1 MLYLNET
8 EIESLVK
15 MPDVMRVV
23 EDCFR
28 LQGQGKATNQPRRRV
43 YVPDG
48 MMHVMF
54 ASLMRENEGYLG
66 LKTYTAFPG
75 IGVRFIFLLW
85 DANSSEL
92 LSLMEANLLGQ
103 LRTGAASGIAAKYMA
118 NESIEEAGLIGTGR
132 QAGTQLEAIC
142 LARNI
147 KNFKP
152 NVIFNALHGQFGED
166 GYIQTILERF
176 KIPYTHSGV
185 IASSIAMDKEIS
197 KKIFIKN
204 KINTPKFFTYS
215 YDVKN
220 EDLIKK
226 IKKKLRFPVVVK
238 PLNEG
243 SSVNVYICNEKNIIK
258 ILNSIKQ
265 YKKVMIEEFIGGRE
279 IQVAIMGNK
288 KLGAIELK
296 PKRKFY
302 DYQAK
307 YNSSAKTEHI
317 IPVDLPKG
325 KMDIV
330 MNMAYKAH
338 KVIGCMGVTRSD
350 FKFFNNKFYLLE
362 INTQPGMTKL
372 SLVPEIAAYRGISFL
387 ELIEWIMQDAS
398 KKK

>member
-1 MLYLNET
+1 MKKKILIISGGISKERL
-8 EIESLVK
+8 ISL
-15 MPDVMRVV
+15 DT
-23 EDCFR
+23 
-28 LQGQGKATNQPRRRV
+28 GQQV
-43 YVPDG
+43 
-48 MMHVMF
+48 
-54 ASLMRENEGYLG
+54 
-66 LKTYTAFPG
+66 
-75 IGVRFIFLLW
+75 
-85 DANSSEL
+85 
-92 LSLMEANLLGQ
+92 
-103 LRTGAASGIAAKYMA
+103 A
-118 NESIEEAGLIGTGR
+118 NELKRNGYRVKITEPDNN
-132 QAGTQLEAIC
+132 LEK
-142 LARNI
+142 NI
-147 KNFKP
+147 KFFKP

-243 SSVNVYICNEKNIIK
+243 SSVNVYICNEKNILK

-372 SLVPEIAAYRGISFL
+372 SLVPEIAAHRGMSFL
-387 ELIEWIMQDAS
+387 ELIEWIMRDAS